1 MADDRPRD
9 ANCQRP
15 EPDVQARAITVN
27 DAELAWIEQGTGDP
41 VILIH
46 GSLGDYRSWNRQ
58 MDPFA
63 QRYRVVAYSRRRHW
77 PNAWPADGTICA
89 AEVHA
94 ADLAALIETLG
105 HGPAHLAGSSYGAL
119 TALVMAAR
127 RPELV
132 RSLVLGEPPL
142 LAWLAGLPEG
152 SARYAA
158 FLAQSWEPARRAFRN
173 GDSLTG
179 VRRFIDGVLG
189 AGQFDRLSMTAQ
201 GGIMDNA
208 PEFTLELETS
218 PATYFSALK
227 PADVVGLGIPTLL
240 LTGERSPRMFHDV
253 IDVLARTLP
262 DCEQVEIPDASHS
275 MHAGNPEAYN
285 QTVLGFLARH

>member
-58 MDPFA
+58 MEPFA

-77 PNAWPADGTICA
+77 PNAWPAD
-89 AEVHA
+89 
-94 ADLAALIETLG
+94 
-105 HGPAHLAGSSYGAL
+105 GPAHLAGSSYGAL

-189 AGQFDRLSMTAQ
+189 AGQFDRLSTTAQ

-218 PATYFSALK
+218 PSTYFSALK